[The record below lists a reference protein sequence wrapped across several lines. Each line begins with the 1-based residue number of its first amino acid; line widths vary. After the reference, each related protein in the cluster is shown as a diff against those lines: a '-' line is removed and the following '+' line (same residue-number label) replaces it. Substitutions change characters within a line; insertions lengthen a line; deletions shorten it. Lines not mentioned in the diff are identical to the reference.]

1 MHINYPSITKF
12 QQLVELKDYRKPT
25 KKEYVRYVRK
35 LAEHFQCDPA
45 TLTEDQLRQY
55 FLFLRE
61 HKHYSRSPMKMAKYA
76 LLCFFVECLKI
87 SGWTVFREVR
97 IAEPQ
102 VLPVVLSRAEV
113 RSVLAAVREPRFRAC
128 LGLMYHCGLRVGE
141 AIRVRVKDIC
151 GREQPPRLLVS
162 SGKGGKQR
170 YVPLTPAMVEELRAW
185 WRIHQNPTFLFPT
198 PGRGWADRTLT
209 LSQAMHQNTGPMSES
224 CVQSAYRL
232 ARAASGVNPGSTT
245 HTLRHSY
252 PMLLRESAA
261 ALREV
266 ARDHKDLGA
275 QIGFLALL
283 QTWTRDLRYH
293 PHIHCVVP
301 AGGLSPDGLRW
312 VSPKRANYFLPQA
325 VLAQRFRSRLKAA
338 LQHNHPALFAQIPHS
353 TWSLNWVADVQPVG
367 TGEPAL
373 KYLAAYVYR
382 TALSAQRI
390 VSDDGLTIAFTC
402 KDSKDRQTRTVRLTP
417 EQFLHR
423 FLQHVL
429 PRGFQRIRYFGFL
442 SAAAKNQWQRVL
454 ALWDWTPPAL
464 IASPPLAPPIC
475 PACHKPMT
483 RIGQLAR
490 APPLRWP

>member
-1 MHINYPSITKF
+1 MVSCRTPALGG
-12 QQLVELKDYRKPT
+12 QLYRCDCG
-25 KKEYVRYVRK
+25 KEHYAYHSCNHRACPQCGHADATEWLNRQRRK
-35 LAEHFQCDPA
+35 LLPVPYYLVTFTVPA
-45 TLTEDQLRQY
+45 QLRKLIRSNQ
-55 FLFLRE
+55 
-61 HKHYSRSPMKMAKYA
+61 KH
-76 LLCFFVECLKI
+76 L
-87 SGWTVFREVR
+87 
-97 IAEPQ
+97 
-102 VLPVVLSRAEV
+102 
-113 RSVLAAVREPRFRAC
+113 
-128 LGLMYHCGLRVGE
+128 
-141 AIRVRVKDIC
+141 
-151 GREQPPRLLVS
+151 
-162 SGKGGKQR
+162 
-170 YVPLTPAMVEELRAW
+170 
-185 WRIHQNPTFLFPT
+185 
-198 PGRGWADRTLT
+198 
-209 LSQAMHQNTGPMSES
+209 
-224 CVQSAYRL
+224 
-232 ARAASGVNPGSTT
+232 
-245 HTLRHSY
+245 Y